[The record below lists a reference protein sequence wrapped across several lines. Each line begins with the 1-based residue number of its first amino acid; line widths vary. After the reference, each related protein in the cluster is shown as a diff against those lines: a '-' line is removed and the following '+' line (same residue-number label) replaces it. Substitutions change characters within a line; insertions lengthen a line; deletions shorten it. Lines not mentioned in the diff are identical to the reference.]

1 MTAFA
6 PSSRALSIMR
16 SIAWRRLSSSSA
28 VYWGTSPWRSAVRLA
43 VKDFA
48 TPMLRT
54 TRPNV
59 SPRSRSTVMP
69 SSPRAVVTGKVAGE
83 DSDMTI
89 IIGKKT
95 PAADPQPDQAV
106 LFLYH
111 ARWSVTGDDRGDWQV
126 EPAPGKHCATCRM
139 LMRAGR
145 ECVAGLAERRLRAVA
160 QRAVGGAGR
169 GRGALPDRPGLGEG
183 PGEGIAGVGDRQH
196 RPMPDALEDDH
207 PAVRQRYRRTAG
219 QADVGAR
226 PVGGQPAVHLAG
238 QAERV
243 HPPALC
249 AQLRTATQGAA
260 AAMDGATGA
269 VGAADDA
276 ALEVGEQQIAAA
288 VACLHGAVAIP
299 VPEWGE
305 PAADM
310 ERPRRG
316 HEHDQEQQDEQDQQ
330 HPQPD
335 ELAAAR
341 GPRRGAA
348 AGAGL
353 KRATPHYV
361 LPMVSTT
368 VQPRRAAACAA
379 WAARRPGTT
388 VSTGEQ
394 SPSGRTA
401 SGAMEWSP
409 ITSARPC
416 SVLISPPLAPPPPA
430 PPLAPPPGQG
440 SGTGC
445 RPAGRRHRRR
455 SGARCARVRRC
466 ARRAGRP

>member
-126 EPAPGKHCATCRM
+126 EPAPGKHCTTCRV

-145 ECVAGLAERRLRAVA
+145 ECAAGLAERRLRAVA

-207 PAVRQRYRRTAG
+207 PAVRQRYRRAAG
-219 QADVGAR
+219 QADIGAR

-249 AQLRTATQGAA
+249 AQLRAATE
-260 AAMDGATGA
+260 GATGA
-269 VGAADDA
+269 VGAADDP

-288 VACLHGAVAIP
+288 VACLHRAVAIP
-299 VPEWGE
+299 VPERGE

-330 HPQPD
+330 HPQLD

-379 WAARRPGTT
+379 WAARRPG
-388 VSTGEQ
+388 G
-394 SPSGRTA
+394 P
-401 SGAMEWSP
+401 
-409 ITSARPC
+409 ARP
-416 SVLISPPLAPPPPA
+416 SPRVSRAPAAA
-430 PPLAPPPGQG
+430 P
-440 SGTGC
+440 
-445 RPAGRRHRRR
+445 
-455 SGARCARVRRC
+455 
-466 ARRAGRP
+466 RA

>member
-1 MTAFA
+1 MTAVPYATISVSCWPISDESNRIAMTAFA

-16 SIAWRRLSSSSA
+16 SIAWRRLSSSSS
-28 VYWGTSPWRSAVRLA
+28 VYWGTSPWRSAVSPA

-106 LFLYH
+106 LFLYR
-111 ARWSVTGDDRGDWQV
+111 ARWSVTGDDRGDWQI
-126 EPAPGKHCATCRM
+126 EPAPGLMRQVGPQPARDAPREGGHDDLIELMIGQHPARTPGKHCATCRV

-207 PAVRQRYRRTAG
+207 PAVRQRYRRAAG
-219 QADVGAR
+219 QADIGAR

-249 AQLRTATQGAA
+249 AQLRAATQGAA

-288 VACLHGAVAIP
+288 VACLHRAVAIP
-299 VPEWGE
+299 VPERGE

-316 HEHDQEQQDEQDQQ
+316 HEHDQEQQDEQDQH

-379 WAARRPGTT
+379 WAARRPG
-388 VSTGEQ
+388 G
-394 SPSGRTA
+394 P
-401 SGAMEWSP
+401 
-409 ITSARPC
+409 ARP
-416 SVLISPPLAPPPPA
+416 S
-430 PPLAPPPGQG
+430 
-440 SGTGC
+440 
-445 RPAGRRHRRR
+445 
-455 SGARCARVRRC
+455 
-466 ARRAGRP
+466 